1 MSRGKCP
8 LRGTVHVTPV
18 MAAMRVPE
26 VDMGY
31 AFPGFS
37 FTGCAARVRMWVR
50 PRIRRVSRIP
60 LDGALHLYIQWIKKG
75 VHGKGAMQMMGPMR
89 TRLLHAKDNV
99 MLWGWRS
106 PGRGVLLTLGM
117 VSLTT
122 LLIFIGQM
130 IGSWIGG
137 WIGGLAAA
145 FGMLGGGVSGLVTG
159 AYIAE
164 SVGVSYG
171 HRCNL

>member
-1 MSRGKCP
+1 
-8 LRGTVHVTPV
+8 
-18 MAAMRVPE
+18 
-26 VDMGY
+26 
-31 AFPGFS
+31 
-37 FTGCAARVRMWVR
+37 
-50 PRIRRVSRIP
+50 
-60 LDGALHLYIQWIKKG
+60 
-75 VHGKGAMQMMGPMR
+75 MMGPMR